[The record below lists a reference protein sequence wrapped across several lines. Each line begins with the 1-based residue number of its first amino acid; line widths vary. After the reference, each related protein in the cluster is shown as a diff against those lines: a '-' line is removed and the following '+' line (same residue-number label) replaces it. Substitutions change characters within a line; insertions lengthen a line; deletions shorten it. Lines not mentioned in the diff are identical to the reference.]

1 MGHLLTPWQSAQV
14 APRRRRRRQRWS
26 RGLTLIEVMV
36 AIAVLAMISMIL
48 YGAFAAM
55 RNSKAGI
62 ERITDRYREGR
73 LAMARISRELQSAY
87 LSMHVPID
95 EQLTVSRT
103 LFVGTPGTPADRL
116 DFTSFAHRRLD
127 RDALESDQEEVS
139 YFGSANPNEEGVID
153 LARRTQS
160 PIDLEPE
167 TGGRVEVLATDI
179 DLFKIE
185 YLDPL
190 TSEWVD
196 SWDTTQATAQPDRL
210 PLQVRVLLVLNGG
223 RRTGVDQGREPIR
236 LITKIALPISQP
248 LRFATQ

>member
-1 MGHLLTPWQSAQV
+1 MKVEPPNQ
-14 APRRRRRRQRWS
+14 RRARFKTRS
-26 RGLTLIEVMV
+26 TAGLTLIEVMV

-48 YGAFAAM
+48 YGAFATM
-55 RNSKAGI
+55 RNSKAGL
-62 ERITDRYREGR
+62 ERLTDRYREGR
-73 LAMARISRELQSAY
+73 LALARISRELQSAY

-95 EQLTVSRT
+95 QQLAVSRT
-103 LFVGTPGTPADRL
+103 AFVGSPGTPADRL

-127 RDALESDQEEVS
+127 RDAHESDQAEIS
-139 YFGSANPNEEGVID
+139 YFGSENPDEDGVID

-160 PIDLEPE
+160 PIDLDPQ

-196 SWDTTQATAQPDRL
+196 TWDTTQATAQPDRL
-210 PLQVRVLLVLNGG
+210 PLQVKVLLVLNGG
-223 RRTGVDQGREPIR
+223 RRTGVDQGRETIR
-236 LITKIALPISQP
+236 LVTKIVLPISQP